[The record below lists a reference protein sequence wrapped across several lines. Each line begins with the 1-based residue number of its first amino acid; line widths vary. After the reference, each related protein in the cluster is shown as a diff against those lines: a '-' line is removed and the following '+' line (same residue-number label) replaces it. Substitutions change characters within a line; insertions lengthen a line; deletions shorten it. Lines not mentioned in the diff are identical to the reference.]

1 MKLFYRV
8 ITLLL
13 ISTQSW
19 GRSEVLPDIFK
30 IDAQSRPEFCSSPE
44 ASSSTFWFN
53 LMASHIDEMVRLSET
68 IGIEKDVLTN
78 QLVTLSYLELSK
90 QHQNHIRAM
99 GYVYANASHH
109 LGRLVRFHYWQRY
122 KELPIA
128 RTDQSL
134 IHGTI
139 LGSTVRTFPL
149 MLSKR
154 LMTHSLDLY
163 KTLSWSLGAS
173 ALCGKNLVRDLLK
186 GISSEELAQVFPGL
200 RKSKRGEVLKQLK
213 AAFQA
218 KELERFIKNFVAFEQ
233 TYLQYT
239 MYAIPEVKI
248 PTALGVLDKMRFI
261 PFNGEKST
269 SFHTWCRSN
278 NCKKTSL
285 DLAQRILFDQTVIQQ
300 EIASTQNDPILLQKR
315 IRRSQIQEV
324 AFFVL
329 NDLFPGGMN
338 DNSVM
343 GAGQR

>member
-1 MKLFYRV
+1 MKFFYRV
-8 ITLLL
+8 VALLL

-19 GRSEVLPDIFK
+19 GRSEILPDIFK
-30 IDAQSRPEFCSSPE
+30 IDAQSRPEFCSSSE
-44 ASSSTFWFN
+44 ASTSSFWFN
-53 LMASHIDEMVRLSET
+53 QMASHIDEMMRLSET
-68 IGIEKDVLTN
+68 TGIEKDVLTN
-78 QLVTLSYLELSK
+78 QLVTLSYFELSQ
-90 QHQNHIRAM
+90 QHQKHTRAM

-109 LGRLVRFHYWQRY
+109 LGRLIRYHYWQRY
-122 KELPIA
+122 KDLPIA

-134 IHGTI
+134 IQGSI
-139 LGSTVRTFPL
+139 LESTVRTFPL

-173 ALCGKNLVRDLLK
+173 ALCGKGLVRDLLED
-186 GISSEELAQVFPGL
+186 ISSEELALVLPGL
-200 RKSKRGEVLKQLK
+200 GKSKQEEVLKQLK

-218 KELERFIKNFVAFEQ
+218 KELELFIKHFVAFEQ

-239 MYAIPEVKI
+239 MYAVPEVKI
-248 PTALGVLDKMRFI
+248 PTALGILDKMRFI

-269 SFHTWCRSN
+269 SFHSWCRSK

-285 DLAQRILFDQTVIQQ
+285 DLEQRILFDQTVIQQ
-300 EIASTQNDPILLQKR
+300 EILSTQNDPILLQGR

-324 AFFVL
+324 ASFVL

-338 DNSVM
+338 DNSIMSV
-343 GAGQR
+343 GQR